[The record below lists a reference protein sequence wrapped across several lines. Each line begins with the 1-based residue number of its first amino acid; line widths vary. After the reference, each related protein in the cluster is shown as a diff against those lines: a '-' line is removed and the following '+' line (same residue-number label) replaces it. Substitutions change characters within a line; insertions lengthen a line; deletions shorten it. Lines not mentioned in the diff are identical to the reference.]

1 MSEVLLVDS
10 VLLFLVTVCAVAI
23 VEVRSLYAVAM
34 LSSVYSLL
42 MALVWTNMHSM
53 DVAFTE
59 AAVGGGISTILLIG
73 TLVHT
78 RRDEKP
84 AKHRLHLPALLVT
97 IVTGAALIYGTF
109 DMPRFGDPNA
119 TIHHYRVPELMSQTV
134 AAASGREGKQL
145 PPEGYDAPPRMTPT
159 AAQWAGA
166 VEAIDEAEDVLED
179 AQEGAIAEGGPHGGA
194 EAEHGDEHHE
204 GAHKHPVDDFNG
216 HVPNSVTSL
225 LAAYRGFDTMFET
238 TVIFTAGM
246 ALIMLLRRR
255 REEGED
261 DFSQRGATLSGQVI
275 LRVMTKMFIP
285 FILVFG
291 FYVITHGEIGPGG
304 GFQGGVILATAFI
317 LYALLYGRNALYRIV
332 RPRTLEIL
340 AAFGV
345 LLYAGV
351 GVACLLL
358 GGNFLDYAA
367 LNAASPG
374 DGEAMGMTLV
384 EYGVGITVCTVM
396 IIIFNQLAEEP
407 SDPSR
412 GQAGAKTS

>member
-23 VEVRSLYAVAM
+23 IEVRSLYAVAM

-97 IVTGAALIYGTF
+97 ILTGAALIYGTF

-119 TIHHYRVPELMSQTV
+119 TIHHYRVPEMMSQTV
-134 AAASGREGKQL
+134 AAASGREGKQQ
-145 PPEGYDAPPRMTPT
+145 PPEGYEAPPRMTPT
-159 AAQWAGA
+159 AAEWAGA
-166 VEAIDEAEDVLED
+166 IHAIDEAEEALEE
-179 AQEGAIAEGGPHGGA
+179 AQHSASGRIEG
-194 EAEHGDEHHE
+194 EHAGEHHE
-204 GAHKHPVDDFNG
+204 GAHKHPTDDFNG

-261 DFSQRGATLSGQVI
+261 DFSQKGATLSGQVI

-317 LYALLYGRNALYRIV
+317 LYALLYGRNALYRII
-332 RPRTLEIL
+332 RPRTLEVL
-340 AAFGV
+340 AACGV

-351 GVACLLL
+351 GVACMLL

-407 SDPSR
+407 SNPSR
-412 GQAGAKTS
+412 RRAGAKAS

>member
-1 MSEVLLVDS
+1 MNEVLLVDS

-23 VEVRSLYAVAM
+23 IEVRSLYAVAM
-34 LSSVYSLL
+34 LTSVYSLL

-84 AKHRLHLPALLVT
+84 AKKRVHVPALLVT
-97 IVTGAALIYGTF
+97 LLTGGALIYGTF
-109 DMPRFGDPNA
+109 DMPRFGDPEA
-119 TIHHYRVPELMSQTV
+119 TIHHYRVPEMMSQTV
-134 AAASGREGKQL
+134 AFVSEREGKQA
-145 PPEGYDAPPRMTPT
+145 PPEGYEPPPRMVPT
-159 AAQWAGA
+159 AAPPHGHDAAHG
-166 VEAIDEAEDVLED
+166 DEAEH
-179 AQEGAIAEGGPHGGA
+179 AAEGADHGAEG
-194 EAEHGDEHHE
+194 EHHE
-204 GAHKHPVDDFNG
+204 DGGHHKHPADDFNG

-246 ALIMLLRRR
+246 ALILLLRRP
-255 REEGED
+255 REEE
-261 DFSQRGATLSGQVI
+261 STPQEGATLRGQVI
-275 LRVMTKMFIP
+275 LRVMTKIFIP

-317 LYALLYGRNALYRIV
+317 LYALIYGRNALYRIIS
-332 RPRTLEIL
+332 PKTLDVL
-340 AAFGV
+340 AAVGV

-351 GVACLLL
+351 GVACLAL
-358 GGNFLDYAA
+358 GGKFLDYAV
-367 LNAASPG
+367 LDKVSPG
-374 DGEAMGMTLV
+374 DGEALGMTLV

-407 SDPSR
+407 
-412 GQAGAKTS
+412 AKAKAS